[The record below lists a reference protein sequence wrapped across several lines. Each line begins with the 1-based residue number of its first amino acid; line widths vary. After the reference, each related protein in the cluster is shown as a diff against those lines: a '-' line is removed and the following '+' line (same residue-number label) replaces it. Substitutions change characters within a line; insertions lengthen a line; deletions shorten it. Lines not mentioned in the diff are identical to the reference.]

1 MSSVFEY
8 FYEFFSY
15 LFLNTMQ
22 DPIGQRIELVRKTYY
37 SSQTELAKA
46 VNLTQSAISRAE
58 SEGSL
63 SKELALFMRNTHNI
77 NLNWLYTGEG
87 EMIEASNKDVGE
99 WIKKHD
105 ELQVLLEELT
115 FDLNELIK
123 ERALLRNKLKKA
135 SDK

>member
-1 MSSVFEY
+1 
-8 FYEFFSY
+8 
-15 LFLNTMQ
+15 
-22 DPIGQRIELVRKTYY
+22 
-37 SSQTELAKA
+37 
-46 VNLTQSAISRAE
+46 
-58 SEGSL
+58 
-63 SKELALFMRNTHNI
+63 
-77 NLNWLYTGEG
+77 
-87 EMIEASNKDVGE
+87 MIEESNKDVGE